1 MIKNARLTIASWS
14 TFGQTAL
21 LIIAAL
27 LIAQVL
33 AFFLVRNIID
43 EWQRSYVEQPAI
55 NRFADVAKQIS
66 SVPVGQ
72 RRQIV
77 SAISRPDE
85 RFWLANDADFGSF
98 GHDGALQSVL
108 VKALAKRDVRANA
121 VVAFRGGFD
130 RFVVFSQQRPS
141 VGGPVTSPAPPPPD
155 ARTDRD
161 MVYREGHAGPPP
173 GSGHGEA
180 FGEAGEPGAM
190 VFRDDHGGVGI
201 GASRPTPSI
210 FAGPEGPN
218 GHHMRDL
225 IRLAALMP
233 NGEWLVGRFEVMQ
246 SFPLFLNP
254 IFLSQ
259 VALFIILLAGTLF
272 WASRISRPLRI
283 LARAAEGLRPQE
295 QFEPIPVEGP
305 RDVQAAINSFNTMAL
320 RVRELLHE
328 KDRMLSAIGH
338 DLRTPLAA
346 LRIRAESIEPENE
359 REKII
364 ETLNEMTQMVD
375 EILALAR
382 LGYSTETRQLVDLSA
397 LADAVVEEFTSLGQN
412 VVFLDSPKAPLP
424 MQVGLMRR
432 LLRNLIDNA
441 VKYGHKAQV
450 SVLVTEGR
458 TELVV
463 EDEGPGIPAEQL
475 SEVLQPF
482 TRIEQSRS
490 RLTGGSGLGLTIAD
504 AIARSQGA
512 SLQLE
517 NRATGGLKVVVRW
530 HTQRSD

>member
-1 MIKNARLTIASWS
+1 MIKNGRLAIASWS

-27 LIAQVL
+27 LLAQVL

-43 EWQRSYVEQPAI
+43 EWQRSYIEQPVL
-55 NRFADVAKQIS
+55 NRFADVAQQIS
-66 SVPVGQ
+66 SAPVSQ
-72 RRQIV
+72 RRQIA
-77 SAISRPDE
+77 SAISRSDE
-85 RFWLANDADFGSF
+85 RFWLTPDTDFGPF
-98 GHDGALQSVL
+98 GRDGALQADLSKVL
-108 VKALAKRDVRANA
+108 EKRGVRSNA
-121 VVAFRGGFD
+121 VVALRGGFD
-130 RFVVFSQQRPS
+130 RIVVFSQQRQGLS
-141 VGGPVTSPAPPPPD
+141 SGPVTLPAPSPD
-155 ARTDRD
+155 LRPDRD
-161 MVYREGHAGPPP
+161 MALRDERTGPPP
-173 GSGHGEA
+173 VAGRVEA
-180 FGEAGEPGAM
+180 FEYPGEPGAM
-190 VFRDDHGGVGI
+190 VFRDDHGGN
-201 GASRPTPSI
+201 ARPTSSI
-210 FAGPEGPN
+210 FGGPPDPN

-254 IFLSQ
+254 IVLSQ
-259 VALFIILLAGTLF
+259 AALFLILMAGTLF

-283 LARAAEGLRPQE
+283 LARAAEGLQPQE
-295 QFEPIPVEGP
+295 QFAPIAVEGP

-320 RVRELLHE
+320 RVRELLQE

-338 DLRTPLAA
+338 DLRTPLAS
-346 LRIRAESIEPENE
+346 LRIRAETIEPENE

-412 VVFLDSPKAPLP
+412 ASFQESPKAPLA

-450 SVLVTEGR
+450 SVQVAEGR
-458 TELVV
+458 TELIV

-475 SEVLQPF
+475 NEVLQPF
-482 TRIEQSRS
+482 SRLEHSRS

-512 SLQLE
+512 SLLLE
-517 NRATGGLKVVVRW
+517 NRAAGGLRAVVRW
-530 HTQRSD
+530 HTES

>member
-1 MIKNARLTIASWS
+1 MIKNVRLTIASWS

-27 LIAQVL
+27 LLAQVL

-43 EWQRSYVEQPAI
+43 EWQRSYVEQPVI
-55 NRFADVAKQIS
+55 TRFADVAQQIS

-72 RRQIV
+72 RRQII
-77 SAISRPDE
+77 SAISRSGE
-85 RFWLANDADFGSF
+85 RFWLASDADFGPF
-98 GHDGALQSVL
+98 GHDSALQSDL
-108 VKALAKRDVRANA
+108 SKALEKRGVRTNA
-121 VVAFRGGFD
+121 VVAVRGGFA
-130 RFVVFSQQRPS
+130 RMVVFSQPRQVS
-141 VGGPVTSPAPPPPD
+141 GPVTLPAPPPPD
-155 ARTDRD
+155 ATSDRD
-161 MVYREGHAGPPP
+161 MVYRAERVGPPP
-173 GSGHGEA
+173 VAGRAEGLGSANELGT
-180 FGEAGEPGAM
+180 M
-190 VFRDDHGGVGI
+190 VFREDRGG
-201 GASRPTPSI
+201 SPRPTTAM
-210 FAGPEGPN
+210 FGGPPDPN
-218 GHHMRDL
+218 EHHMRGL
-225 IRLAALMP
+225 IQLAALMP

-254 IFLSQ
+254 IVLSQ
-259 VALFIILLAGTLF
+259 AALFVILLAGTLF
-272 WASRISRPLRI
+272 WASRISQPLRI
-283 LARAAEGLRPQE
+283 LARAAEGLHPQE
-295 QFEPIPVEGP
+295 QFAPIPVEGP

-338 DLRTPLAA
+338 DLRTPLAS

-364 ETLNEMTQMVD
+364 ETLNEMIQMVE

-397 LADAVVEEFTSLGQN
+397 LADAVVEEFTGLGQN
-412 VVFLDSPKAPLP
+412 VAFQESPKAPLT

-450 SVLVTEGR
+450 SVQIADGR
-458 TELVV
+458 TELIV
-463 EDEGPGIPAEQL
+463 EDEGPGIPTEQL

-482 TRIEQSRS
+482 TRLEQSRS
-490 RLTGGSGLGLTIAD
+490 RLTGGSGLGLTIVD

-512 SLQLE
+512 SLLLE
-517 NRATGGLKVVVRW
+517 NRAAGGLRAVVRW
-530 HTQRSD
+530 CTAS